1 MSKGA
6 DLRFRHATELLVK
19 LTRTVADFAR
29 QESELTSVLS
39 ARSRQEIRRHREEAH
54 KVDTAL
60 EVELAEVE
68 SVAAK
73 RAERVHAICDHRL
86 GRVQRAHGLLTRTL
100 PKRAADAK
108 GNWLAKLQ
116 MRKLT
121 ADRALAANTK
131 RNDAEHAALSQTLAQ
146 HRAVLDS
153 LAAQAKSAFSGYGS
167 FAQTLVERDAEKQSA
182 EASED
187 FLGEIEARI
196 AAANEQ
202 LAKFRSLPLPRLFS
216 AMPLAVW
223 STLAIAVGGATCF
236 VRGFSSPLWIAG
248 AGVAVLLVAGC
259 VAAYVSGKSGAQDE
273 AARTGASI
281 LDAYRA
287 LRAGLAA
294 ADSRYKAGQKRI
306 KEEYDGICADVDA
319 KWTAADGIEEDFG
332 EKGRCK
338 LDP

>member
-121 ADRALAANTK
+121 ADRELAANTK
-131 RNDAEHAALSQTLAQ
+131 RNDGEHAALSQTLAQ
-146 HRAVLDS
+146 HGAVLD
-153 LAAQAKSAFSGYGS
+153 LIAAQAKSAFSGYGS

-202 LAKFRSLPLPRLFS
+202 LAKFRSLPLPRLFVAALDRGCGRGCAARRGLRRGVRERKKWRAGRGGAHGCFDS
-216 AMPLAVW
+216 RCISGAARGPRGGG
-223 STLAIAVGGATCF
+223 LAIQGRAETHPGRIRRHLRGRGCEVDGG
-236 VRGFSSPLWIAG
+236 
-248 AGVAVLLVAGC
+248 
-259 VAAYVSGKSGAQDE
+259 
-273 AARTGASI
+273 
-281 LDAYRA
+281 
-287 LRAGLAA
+287 
-294 ADSRYKAGQKRI
+294 
-306 KEEYDGICADVDA
+306 
-319 KWTAADGIEEDFG
+319 
-332 EKGRCK
+332 
-338 LDP
+338 